1 MKCEGTKPDGERC
14 RITVADGTTF
24 CIWHDRSQAGRR
36 RAATVRKRGGKESA
50 RKKLEGR
57 IRTVSSEEAPEI
69 PKTLEDIAGWLGWL
83 ARSGVTGSLDPRTIE
98 TTTKV
103 LVALRGVIEKTSL
116 ADEIEALKTQV
127 AELRR
132 GSVRAVR

>member
-1 MKCEGTKPDGERC
+1 MKCEGMKADGKRC

-36 RAATVRKRGGKESA
+36 RAASARKRGAKASQ

-57 IRTVSSEEAPEI
+57 IKTVSAEEALPIPE
-69 PKTLEDIAGWLGWL
+69 TLDDIAAWLGWL
-83 ARSGVTGSLDPRTIE
+83 ARCGPTGTLDSRTID

-116 ADEIEALKTQV
+116 ADEIEALRTQLS
-127 AELRR
+127 ELQRS
-132 GSVRAVR
+132 SVRAVR